1 MTDNKHRFSGKQ
13 VLAILAALLLSPLVA
28 LNADDPILIAHRGLL
43 RHAPENTLPAFAS
56 CLEFG
61 MGFELDI
68 RTTKD
73 GKLVVLHDA
82 TLERTTDG
90 PARPLTEFTWNQL
103 REFDAGS
110 WFDPRFAGL
119 RVPSLE
125 ETFALIRERKRRPTL
140 IALNVKGITQDGGRE
155 LVRLLAEFALFEQ
168 SFAFD
173 QSDECSQRL
182 KKIDPRIR
190 IGRNV
195 KRDELDS
202 QLDGNAIDV
211 FMLTFVPTEAEVS
224 LLRKHRRTI
233 LFNYAGPGEHRRN
246 KATWLNARDAGIDG
260 MLTDS
265 PLDCAKLWRGDAS
278 ADDPKVKR

>member
-1 MTDNKHRFSGKQ
+1 MTRTFF
-13 VLAILAALLLSPLVA
+13 LFLLPLVG
-28 LNADDPILIAHRGLL
+28 LYADDPILIAHRGLL
-43 RHAPENTLPAFAS
+43 QHAPENTLPAFSS
-56 CLEFG
+56 CLELG

-90 PARPLTEFTWNQL
+90 PARPLTEFTWDEL

-110 WFDPRFAGL
+110 WFDPRFTGL

-140 IALNVKGITQDGGRE
+140 IALNIKGITQAGEKE
-155 LVRLLAEFALFEQ
+155 LVQLLAKYALFEE

-173 QSDECSQRL
+173 QSDKCSERL
-182 KKIDPRIR
+182 KVLDPRIR

-195 KRDELDS
+195 RREE
-202 QLDGNAIDV
+202 IDPRLAEGTTEV
-211 FMLTFVPTEAEVS
+211 FLLTSVPKEAEVS
-224 LLRKHRRTI
+224 LLRKHEKKI
-233 LFNYAGPGEHRRN
+233 VFNYAGTGEHRRN
-246 KATWLNARDAGIDG
+246 EKNWLRVREVGIDG
-260 MLTDS
+260 MLTDY
-265 PLDCAKLWRGDAS
+265 PLDCAKLWQGNGAS
-278 ADDPKVKR
+278 VDGTKVKH